1 MKGEFSDKKVSLVD
15 FSSLFSI
22 SREFSSVSAATVT
35 VKGFCKH
42 AHILTW
48 RKEQSD
54 LLQCK
59 QCFKMVAD
67 QAFKNYF
74 HI

>member
-1 MKGEFSDKKVSLVD
+1 MKREFGDKKVSLVD
-15 FSSLFSI
+15 FSSPLST
-22 SREFSSVSAATVT
+22 SREFSSVSALSVT

-42 AHILTW
+42 AHVLTW

-54 LLQCK
+54 LLQSK